1 MVNAEAYM
9 RYISNQ
15 LSESERDSLREK
27 LLADSEL
34 SDSFADWENEA
45 IDSLA
50 RGRLS
55 PADAA
60 VIGDYLAATNQQNRI
75 ALAAA
80 LSKPRRAAI
89 SPYAMALGL
98 AAIMLLTFPVA
109 RLWRDRNIAAPAA
122 VAVQLFPGT
131 LRTGGAVQQVPRSA
145 GQRIQLQLQYLDAS
159 PSGKCRVEIEAIVV
173 ESDCG
178 AAEHGVAMPIG
189 MASGRHRVDL
199 IYNNGADRFVYFFDL
214 ID

>member
-1 MVNAEAYM
+1 MVNAETYM

-15 LSESERDSLREK
+15 LSESERESLREK
-27 LLADSEL
+27 LVADSEL
-34 SDSFADWENEA
+34 SDSFADWENES

-50 RGRLS
+50 HGRLS

-60 VIGDYLAATNQQNRI
+60 AIGDYLAATNQRNRI

-80 LSKPRRAAI
+80 LSKPRRAAV
-89 SPYAMALGL
+89 SPYAMALAL
-98 AAIMLLTFPVA
+98 AAVLLLTFPA
-109 RLWRDRNIAAPAA
+109 TRLWRDRNIAGPAA

-131 LRTGGAVQQVPRSA
+131 LRSGGVVQQVSKSA
-145 GQRIQLQLQYLDAS
+145 GRLIELQLQYLDAT
-159 PSGKCRVEIEAIVV
+159 PTGKCRVEIESIVL

-178 AAEHGVAMPIG
+178 ATEHLVAVPNYI
-189 MASGRHRVDL
+189 ASGRHRVDL

>member
-1 MVNAEAYM
+1 M

-34 SDSFADWENEA
+34 SDSFADWENES

-50 RGRLS
+50 HGRLS
-55 PADAA
+55 PAEAA
-60 VIGDYLAATNQQNRI
+60 AIGDYLAATHQQSRI

-80 LSKPRRAAI
+80 LSKPRRAAV
-89 SPYAMALGL
+89 SPYAMALAL
-98 AAIMLLTFPVA
+98 AAVLLLTFPVT
-109 RLWRDRNIAAPAA
+109 RLWRDRNTAAPAA

-131 LRTGGAVQQVPRSA
+131 LRSGGVMQQVPKSA
-145 GQRIQLQLQYLDAS
+145 GRRIQLQLQYLDAT
-159 PSGKCRVEIEAIVV
+159 PVGKCRVEIESIVL

-178 AAEHGVAMPIG
+178 AAEHVVALPIG
-189 MASGRHRVDL
+189 LASGRHRVDL
-199 IYNNGADRFVYFFDL
+199 IYHDGADRFVYFFDL